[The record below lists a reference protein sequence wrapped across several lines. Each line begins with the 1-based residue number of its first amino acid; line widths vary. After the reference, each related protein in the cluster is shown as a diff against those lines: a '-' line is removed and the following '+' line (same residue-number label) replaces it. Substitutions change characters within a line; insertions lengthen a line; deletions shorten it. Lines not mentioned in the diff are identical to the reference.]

1 VVTGRSPIPDPYAV
15 LGISHEASSAEI
27 SRAYRRLARGL
38 HPDSRPADPGA
49 AEQLRAVIAAHELLS
64 DPGRRAAYDRRSGH
78 RAFSPARDAGAGAA
92 PAGAAAQLHPLEYP
106 GTYPAPL
113 PRPGGPVRAGPV
125 RAGPV
130 RVEPPA
136 RPAGTARDDLTAAAA
151 ERQLL
156 QLIIRFLRP
165 RPGRG
170 W

>member
-1 VVTGRSPIPDPYAV
+1 VVAGRSPLPDPYAV
-15 LGISHEASSAEI
+15 LGISHDASSAEI

-49 AEQLRAVIAAHELLS
+49 ADQLRAVIAAHELLS

-78 RAFSPARDAGAGAA
+78 RAFSPARDAGPGAA
-92 PAGAAAQLHPLEYP
+92 PAGAAAQLHPLDYL
-106 GTYPAPL
+106 GIYPAPL
-113 PRPGGPVRAGPV
+113 PRPGGAV

-130 RVEPPA
+130 RVEPPP

-156 QLIIRFLRP
+156 QLIIRALRP

>member
-1 VVTGRSPIPDPYAV
+1 MTR
-15 LGISHEASSAEI
+15 
-27 SRAYRRLARGL
+27 
-38 HPDSRPADPGA
+38 
-49 AEQLRAVIAAHELLS
+49 
-64 DPGRRAAYDRRSGH
+64 
-78 RAFSPARDAGAGAA
+78 
-92 PAGAAAQLHPLEYP
+92 

-113 PRPGGPVRAGPV
+113 PRPGAPGRAGPV